1 MEKQTLEEV
10 TPEALK
16 AQKAQ
21 KSRNRFFGLFVVIDL
36 ILLGVLIYEII
47 SLAGRIS

>member
-1 MEKQTLEEV
+1 MEKQTLEDV
-10 TPEALK
+10 SPEALK

-21 KSRNRFFGLFVVIDL
+21 KSRNRFFGLFVIIDL

-47 SLAGRIS
+47 SLVGRI